1 MIRRLSDAAAVS
13 EAARSHAMTMSHEAV
28 VTDDADAARFGD
40 GYREGFEA
48 GEADGRREA
57 EARYA
62 KLEAE
67 LRDRHEQ
74 AEASLLLE
82 RRRWSE
88 LAAGLADAERARVA
102 DMEKDA
108 FEIALLALSAV
119 LGEGMGEGERMG
131 RLVTQLTNEYGA
143 DALCLQV
150 AEADLAHLPDQINGV
165 RIEAGAAMAPG
176 SCALITARGRFET
189 SIKDRLDAIHHAMLS
204 ALGKVTS

>member
-13 EAARSHAMTMSHEAV
+13 EAARLQSMTLSHEAV
-28 VTDDADAARFGD
+28 VVDGADAARFGD

-48 GEADGRREA
+48 GEADGLREA
-57 EARYA
+57 EARFA

-67 LRDRHEQ
+67 LRDRHEL
-74 AEASLLLE
+74 AEASLLVE
-82 RRRWSE
+82 RSRWSE

-119 LGEGMGEGERMG
+119 LGEGMSEGERLG
-131 RLVTQLTNEYGA
+131 RVVAQLINEYRA

-150 AEADLAHLPDQINGV
+150 AAADLAHLPDQVNGV
-165 RIEAGAAMAPG
+165 PIEAGAAMVPG
-176 SCALITARGRFET
+176 SCALMTARGRLET
-189 SIKDRLDAIHHAMLS
+189 SIKDRLDAVHRAMLD
-204 ALGKVTS
+204 ALVRATP